1 MTGESP
7 VFVDTNVLL
16 YSIDTADSH
25 RCRVAC
31 RWMDSLWASRR
42 GCISWQV
49 LNEFYE
55 NAVRKFGVPPR
66 SARGVVETFS
76 DWSLAAFSLPLLRR
90 AWRWMDTAELSYWD
104 SLIVASA
111 EDRGCQWLLSEDFQH
126 GRAYGSVRVI
136 DPFQTDLASVFPTG
150 DL

>member
-1 MTGESP
+1 
-7 VFVDTNVLL
+7 
-16 YSIDTADSH
+16 
-25 RCRVAC
+25 
-31 RWMDSLWASRR
+31 MDSLWASRR

-55 NAVRKFGVPPR
+55 NAVRKFRVPPR

-104 SLIVASA
+104 SLILASA

-126 GRAYGSVRVI
+126 ARAYGSVRVI